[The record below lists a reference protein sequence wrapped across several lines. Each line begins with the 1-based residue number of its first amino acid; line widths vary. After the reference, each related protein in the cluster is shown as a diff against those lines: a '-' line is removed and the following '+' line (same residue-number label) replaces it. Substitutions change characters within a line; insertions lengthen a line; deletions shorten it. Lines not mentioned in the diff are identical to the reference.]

1 MLQRILKQI
10 SSRDAFQSVKQS
22 DLAAA
27 VNPTEPVMTTPF
39 VVAAAMNDQK
49 VSVCILA
56 ADNADVGIVRVE
68 HQIARLRVAP

>member
-56 ADNADVGIVRVE
+56 ADDTNVRIVGIE